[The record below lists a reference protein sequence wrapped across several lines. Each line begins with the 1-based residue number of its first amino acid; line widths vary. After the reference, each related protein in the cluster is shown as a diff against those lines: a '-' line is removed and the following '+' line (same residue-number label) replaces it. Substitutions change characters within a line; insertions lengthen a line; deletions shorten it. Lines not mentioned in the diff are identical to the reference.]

1 MSQTQETNRRKLQL
15 GRFVIGMLLSSIGIS
30 TILLVG
36 INLVHISRVRN
47 EFALPIVG
55 GSVVAGIM
63 LLGGG
68 FGLMATSAAGFD
80 EEEFDRL
87 MASGPARAVEVSN
100 STERF
105 LADEGT
111 ANRVDD
117 SVIDGLSQVDSCG
130 NPGSGIAE
138 LARQPGRNAV

>member
-1 MSQTQETNRRKLQL
+1 MSQTQETNRRKLQP
-15 GRFVIGMLLSSIGIS
+15 GRFVIGLLLSSMGIS

-87 MASGPARAVEVSN
+87 MTSGPARSVEVPVFA
-100 STERF
+100 ERF

-111 ANRVDD
+111 ANRVEN
-117 SVIDGLSQVDSCG
+117 SVINGLSQVDSTG
-130 NPGSGIAE
+130 NPVS
-138 LARQPGRNAV
+138 